1 MPCTPILG
9 TSTLVPVQVL
19 LNSKRDQ
26 LTATAMTTQLP
37 MLFCNFY
44 YAEILRLPAII
55 FRKGKEG
62 APSASCT
69 ASRGTAAASGM
80 VTPRHPHRAGVLVH
94 LLDESFGE
102 HVFNGF
108 GEGLQGNGN
117 DGDCRAAECC
127 AGDLQRTA
135 RERGHQRASSCLTM
149 GNSSCRGAWVT
160 QTTSTNPLP
169 PLLPSPSP
177 FGAAT
182 HRSAS
187 RRARERS

>member
-1 MPCTPILG
+1 
-9 TSTLVPVQVL
+9 
-19 LNSKRDQ
+19 
-26 LTATAMTTQLP
+26 

-62 APSASCT
+62 APSTSCT

-108 GEGLQGNGN
+108 GESLRGNEMGTM
-117 DGDCRAAECC
+117 ATAE
-127 AGDLQRTA
+127 Q
-135 RERGHQRASSCLTM
+135 
-149 GNSSCRGAWVT
+149 
-160 QTTSTNPLP
+160 
-169 PLLPSPSP
+169 
-177 FGAAT
+177 
-182 HRSAS
+182 RSAVRGICNVPQGRGGTS
-187 RRARERS
+187 EQALV